1 MRGWIGSVAGAFI
14 ATILNIAAL
23 NIAAMSNP
31 AQAAYPE
38 RLITLVVAV
47 PPGGAGDLVARQFAN
62 RLSELLHQNVVIENR
77 GGAAGTI
84 ATAQTA
90 RAAADGY
97 TLLLSSI
104 ATHCTAPVV
113 YKNIQYDP
121 SKDFSHIGLIAT
133 APAML
138 SVNSALPI
146 QSVAGLVAYARNK
159 PGELNFGS
167 SGNGSGPQLWGEMFM
182 AASNVKLTHVPYKGS
197 GPAVVDL
204 IAGRI
209 QMMFDAAAAQI
220 SGIQAGQLRPLAVLS
235 PERSVFFPDV
245 PTMAEAG
252 YPSVIGNLWYGL
264 SGPANLPSD
273 IVARLESALQTIA
286 VMPDFQD
293 ALQQIGML
301 STPMSAQG
309 YSRFILD
316 ENDKYRGIAR
326 AANISIE

>member
-1 MRGWIGSVAGAFI
+1 MRFWISFVFGVW
-14 ATILNIAAL
+14 IAAF
-23 NIAAMSNP
+23 SSP
-31 AQAAYPE
+31 AQAEYPE
-38 RLITLVVAV
+38 RPITLIVAV
-47 PPGGAGDLVARQFAN
+47 PPGGAGDLVARQFAT
-62 RLSELLHQNVVIENR
+62 RLSELLNQNVVIENR

-84 ATAQTA
+84 AAALTA

-113 YKNIQYDP
+113 YKNIAYDP

-138 SVNSALPI
+138 SVNSTLPI
-146 QSVAGLVAYARNK
+146 HSVADLVTYARRK

-182 AASNVKLTHVPYKGS
+182 AASGVSPTHVPYKGS
-197 GPAVVDL
+197 GPAVIDL

-209 QMMFDAAAAQI
+209 QMMFNAAAAQI
-220 SGIQAGQLRPLAVLS
+220 SGIQTGQLRPLAVMS
-235 PERSVFFPDV
+235 AERSIFFPEV

-252 YPSVIGNLWYGL
+252 YPSITANLWYGL
-264 SGPANLPSD
+264 SGPAKLPSD
-273 IVARLESALQTIA
+273 IVARLESDFQEIA
-286 VMPDFQD
+286 VMPDFSE
-293 ALQQIGML
+293 ALKQIDML
-301 STPMSAQG
+301 STPMSAQA

-316 ENDKYRGIAR
+316 ENDKYRRIAR
-326 AANISIE
+326 SAKITIE